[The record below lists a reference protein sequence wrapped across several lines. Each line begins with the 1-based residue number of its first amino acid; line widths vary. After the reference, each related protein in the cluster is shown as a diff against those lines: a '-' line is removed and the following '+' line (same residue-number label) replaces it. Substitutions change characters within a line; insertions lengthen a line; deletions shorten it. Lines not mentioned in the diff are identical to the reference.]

1 LARFGASV
9 CAAATR
15 CHDHAAALPQRNSLT
30 RHACRSGTAA
40 AFAYDDVAVATT
52 LEALARGDDAALTA
66 AEMQFLLLPL
76 MHSESAE
83 HQAES
88 VKRFTA
94 LADSHRAY
102 R

>member
-1 LARFGASV
+1 VRESQQQQP
-9 CAAATR
+9 R
-15 CHDHAAALPQRNSLT
+15 CQRSSLT
-30 RHACRSGTAA
+30 RRACCSGTAA
-40 AFAYDDVAVATT
+40 AFAYDNVAVATT

-83 HQAES
+83 HQAEA

-94 LADSHRAY
+94 LATTFRACG